1 MKKIIYIDCDGTLK
15 NDKGEISE
23 RTKKAINQFTQAGN
37 YIVLC
42 TGQPRYFAE
51 KISKEIGCESF
62 FISSNG
68 SEIYNNIEGRII
80 KIISVDN
87 ADFIRIYE
95 YAEKNDIRIVA
106 VSTDKEFVTKEIRN
120 KNQYM
125 LPNNLID
132 LEIFLTHNKIKQI
145 MLISSDNKKI
155 SRAKSELIN
164 KTDSITILNQST
176 NEKEPWVAFGNS
188 KVSKGE
194 AIKELTTYLGETIN
208 NTIAIG
214 NGYND
219 ISMFEVAG
227 KSVAMENAENDI
239 KNRVDIITASNN
251 DDGVAIF
258 LENILK
264 EN

>member
-1 MKKIIYIDCDGTLK
+1 MKKIVYIDCDGTLK
-15 NDKGEISE
+15 NDKGEISQ

-51 KISKEIGCESF
+51 KISKEIECESF

-68 SEIYNNIEGRII
+68 AEIYNNMDGNII
-80 KIISVDN
+80 KIVSIDN
-87 ADFIRIYE
+87 IDFMKIYE

-106 VSTDKEFVTKEIRN
+106 VSAGKEFVTKEIRN
-120 KNQYM
+120 QNQYM
-125 LPNNLID
+125 IPNKLQD
-132 LEIFLTHNKIKQI
+132 LETFLNNNKIKQI
-145 MLISSDNKKI
+145 MLISNNNEKINK
-155 SRAKSELIN
+155 AKTELIN
-164 KTDSITILNQST
+164 EIDSITILNQST

-194 AIKELTTYLGETIN
+194 AIKELTKYLGETIN

-227 KSVAMENAENDI
+227 RSVAMENAEDDI
-239 KNRVDIITASNN
+239 KNKVDIITASNN